1 MDPVTM
7 TYYAT
12 VCAALSLGAGRL
24 HSALLRILS
33 GVVVGL
39 IAAAMLPSVRGVL
52 GL

>member
-1 MDPVTM
+1 MRPS
-7 TYYAT
+7 APRS
-12 VCAALSLGAGRL
+12 AWARGRL